1 MGVIAVKL
9 VIVGVLLLLL
19 AICKIL
25 SVFSPQEIVG
35 VAALGAIAYALLL
48 EEKQGQKKTKI
59 TVVTNKKTEYND
71 IYEKANTDYG
81 FLQMSLP
88 AIRDKELYYLLQS
101 MQQIAENMLVYLE
114 KHPER
119 LPVAARFVN
128 YYQDRAA
135 SLVRQYLS
143 MREAGLR
150 AELQQSL
157 LQEMKNTFRGF
168 LSAYESHLAKVME
181 SELLDMEAEMKVA
194 QQVMDEEGIR
204 AKDTVYLPIED
215 EKEEKKSKKE
225 QEDNNTP
232 LKYAG
237 IALAALIG
245 AVGIYKLTDKKKE
258 E

>member
-1 MGVIAVKL
+1 MLLVVKL
-9 VIVGVLLLLL
+9 VIIGVLLLLL
-19 AICKIL
+19 AICKVL
-25 SVFSPQEIVG
+25 SVFSLQEVVG
-35 VAALGAIAYALLL
+35 AIALGAIAYALLSG
-48 EEKQGQKKTKI
+48 EEKDQEKKKI
-59 TVVTNKKTEYND
+59 TIVSDKKTEYND
-71 IYEKANTDYG
+71 VCEKADADYR
-81 FLQMSLP
+81 FLQMSLL
-88 AIRDKELYYLLQS
+88 AIQDKELHYLLQS
-101 MQQIAENMLVYLE
+101 MQQIAERLLGYLE

-119 LPVAARFVN
+119 IPVASRFVN
-128 YYQDRAA
+128 YYQDRTA

-150 AELQQSL
+150 AELQHSL
-157 LQEMKNTFRGF
+157 VQNMKNTFRGF
-168 LSAYESHLAKVME
+168 LSAYESQLGKVME